1 MERVPMDVIHL
12 QLDIVQRAST
22 QGDQILEL
30 KIAQKVAPGF
40 SYKWTFSKMAT

>member
-1 MERVPMDVIHL
+1 MERVPLDVIHL

-40 SYKWTFSKMAT
+40 SYIWTFSKMAT